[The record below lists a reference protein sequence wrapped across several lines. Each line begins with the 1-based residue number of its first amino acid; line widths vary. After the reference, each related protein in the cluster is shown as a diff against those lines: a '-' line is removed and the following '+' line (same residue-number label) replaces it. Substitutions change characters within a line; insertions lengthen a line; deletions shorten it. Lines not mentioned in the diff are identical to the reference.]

1 MKKSNDLFNDILRH
15 APSQSTLFLV
25 LTKMKEEGRAK
36 EVIQECLKALR
47 NSPDDIR
54 LRILLAESY
63 LEVGFA
69 GQAEAELKM
78 VTAKI
83 DSLMFAYKL
92 KARIYVQ
99 QQRAREALEA
109 LKQYLA
115 HIPDDQEALGL
126 LDRIRLGEG
135 ESKKSKNLARL
146 TEEEAGVSSQLETP
160 TLAEIYCTQGQIHEA
175 ISIYEKVILNNPSDR
190 ASIER
195 LAELKALIVEGED
208 TQEIEKDSVRAKK
221 EKMIVILEDW
231 LARIRGLNHA

>member
-25 LTKMKEEGRAK
+25 LTKMKEEGRAN
-36 EVIQECLKALR
+36 EVIQECLKSLR
-47 NSPDDIR
+47 NSPDDIH

-63 LEVGFA
+63 LEVGFV
-69 GQAEAELKM
+69 GQAEAELKR

-83 DSLMFAYKL
+83 DDLMSAYKL

-115 HIPDDQEALGL
+115 HVPDDQEALGL

-135 ESKKSKNLARL
+135 ESKNLARL
-146 TEEEAGVSSQLETP
+146 IKEEAGVSSQLETP
-160 TLAEIYCTQGQIHEA
+160 TLAEIYSTQGQIREA
-175 ISIYEKVILNNPSDR
+175 ISIYEKVVLNNPSDR

-195 LAELKALIVEGED
+195 LAELKATIAEEKG
-208 TQEIEKDSVRAKK
+208 TQETNKDTVRGKK